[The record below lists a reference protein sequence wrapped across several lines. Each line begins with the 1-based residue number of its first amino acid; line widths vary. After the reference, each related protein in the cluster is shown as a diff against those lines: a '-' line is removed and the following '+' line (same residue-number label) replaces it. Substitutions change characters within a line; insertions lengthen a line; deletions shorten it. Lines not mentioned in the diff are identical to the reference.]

1 MPRAATWVNKD
12 GLVVAFGAH
21 NTDDAIP
28 GVLSRSGEK
37 STIKFSIPDMSLLN
51 DDVTDTTGAD
61 VGLYPQGIRL
71 PANSTVVEV
80 RIVTQTACTGT
91 SSTLLIGN
99 YTRNATTGVYTAVD
113 TDGFCDATD
122 GALANF
128 NAAGETK
135 TLTKADSA
143 ALLGKAIAH
152 SAISYVFPIYG
163 TAFTAGAVDVYIDY
177 IQ

>member
-1 MPRAATWVNKD
+1 MPRATTWTNKD
-12 GLVVAFGAH
+12 GLTVGFGTH
-21 NTDDAIP
+21 STDDAIP
-28 GVLSRSGEK
+28 GVLNKSGEK
-37 STIKFSIPDMSLLN
+37 ATIKFSILDMSLLN

-61 VGLYPQGIRL
+61 VGLYSQGIRL
-71 PANSTVVEV
+71 PANCTVTEV

-99 YTRNATTGVYTAVD
+99 YTKSATTGVYTAVD
-113 TDGFCDATD
+113 IDGFCDAID

-143 ALLGKAIAH
+143 ALLGKAVAH
-152 SAISYVFPIYG
+152 TAASYVFPIYG